1 MADTTNKLIGQNY
14 TTPDLVAKVTG
25 KARYAEDWKA
35 DGMLFTKLLLSPMPH
50 ARVTRLDTSA
60 ALAMPG
66 VKAIL
71 TADDLPGSQAGATLG
86 ENVVS
91 TAQGE
96 RPLTMEPVYE
106 GEPIL
111 AVAAVDEVTAAEAIE
126 KIVIEFEPLPFNV
139 DVVNGLRPGSPNAR
153 LQGNTWMRPAAPA
166 APAAGAG
173 RAANAPAAGAA
184 AAGAAAAAA
193 PAAPAA
199 PAAGAA
205 AAAGQAPAAPGA
217 AAGAAP
223 AGQGRRG
230 AGAGAGAGAAAGAG
244 AQAAAGQAPGRG
256 EGRGR
261 GAGRGGPG
269 GPGGAAPPQPQISE
283 LKWTEEDFAAAKDGQ
298 LPTGKATDEW
308 TFGDVDAVMKTADL
322 VIDETFVTQ
331 STGHQPLETRS
342 AMAYWQNGKLYIHC
356 STQSTVQTVAAVA
369 RGVGIAPAEAQD
381 KIVLISEYT
390 GGGFGSKIPGS
401 YNMAI
406 PALLAKKANAPVQ
419 LRISRE
425 EEHYIGRARPGVHAR
440 VKIGLR
446 KDGKILAIDGFA
458 LGENGPYDSQGD
470 AASAGRTISL
480 CYQPTAMR
488 WRSMNVL
495 TNTPPKVSQRAP
507 GGMQGNGLFEPM
519 LTKAANQLGVDQVQI
534 RKINA
539 PAGKAKFGPGVPPRN
554 QQAYVTSCFL
564 NEALDKGAELFNWE
578 EKKARSGK
586 RTGSKVRGAG
596 VAISAFSGGSTGFDG
611 MFIIRPDGKVQF
623 QSGIGN
629 HGTHSAFDVH
639 RVAAEMIGVPWE
651 QCEVVFGNTS
661 KNLPWTCIS
670 AGSQTA
676 HAMTRAAHAAATD
689 AITKLQEIA
698 AKSLGGSPESY
709 KVANGRV
716 SNGGRSM
723 TLAQAAQKAIELGGK
738 YDGHELPN
746 DVNNFT
752 KKSAAGLV
760 GLGLMGVGRDAY
772 PRDGQTQSYFAGFA
786 EVEVD
791 LETGK
796 FAILEYTAIA
806 DVGTVLNP
814 RGLKGQSFG
823 GSMLGIGHAISQK
836 WVYDQHYGV
845 PLAKRFH
852 YNKPP
857 TILDAP
863 QQFKFDAV
871 NLPDPETPVGVRGVG
886 EPPVGAAYGAV
897 MNAIQAAIGDE
908 AFRRSPV
915 TPDMILMALEH
926 GGKRQH
932 EPLTTAI

>member
-1 MADTTNKLIGQNY
+1 MADTTNKLVGQNY

-60 ALAMPG
+60 ALAIPG

-111 AVAAVDEVTAAEAIE
+111 AVAAVDELTAAEAIE
-126 KIVIEFEPLPFNV
+126 KIVIDFEPLPFNV
-139 DVVNGLRPGSPNAR
+139 DVVNGLRPGSANAR

-166 APAAGAG
+166 APAGG

-184 AAGAAAAAA
+184 AGAAGAAAAGGAA
-193 PAAPAA
+193 PAGAAQGAAANRPSTGATPGAPGASAA
-199 PAAGAA
+199 TPAA
-205 AAAGQAPAAPGA
+205 AAAGQAQAANPAGAA
-217 AAGAAP
+217 AAGAAV
-223 AGQGRRG
+223 
-230 AGAGAGAGAAAGAG
+230 
-244 AQAAAGQAPGRG
+244 AQGRG
-256 EGRGR
+256 EGRG
-261 GAGRGGPG
+261 GRGGRG
-269 GPGGAAPPQPQISE
+269 AAAAGGAAPPQPQISE

-298 LPTGKATDEW
+298 LPMGKATDEW
-308 TFGDVDAVMKTADL
+308 TFGDVEAVMKTADL
-322 VIDETFVTQ
+322 VLDETFVTQ
-331 STGHQPLETRS
+331 STGHQPLETRT
-342 AMAYWQNGKLYIHC
+342 AMAYWQNGKLVIHC

-369 RGVGIAPAEAQD
+369 RGVGIAAAEAQD

-519 LTKAANQLGVDQVQI
+519 LTKAANQLGIDQVEI

-564 NEALDKGAELFNWE
+564 TEALTKGSELFNWQ

-586 RTGSKVRGAG
+586 RNGTKVRGAG

-611 MFIIRPDGKVQF
+611 LFIIRPDGKVQI

-639 RVAAEMIGVPWE
+639 RVALDMLGVPWE
-651 QCEVVFGNTS
+651 QCEVVWGNTS

-689 AITKLQEIA
+689 GIKKLKEIA
-698 AKSLGGSPESY
+698 AKMKGGNPDSY
-709 KVANGRV
+709 KVSGGKV
-716 SNGGRSM
+716 SGPGGSI
-723 TLAQAAQKAIELGGK
+723 TFAQAAQKAIELGGK
-738 YDGHELPN
+738 YDGHEAPE

-752 KKSAAGLV
+752 KTSLKNLAGQ
-760 GLGLMGVGRDAY
+760 GLMGVGRDAY

-806 DVGTVLNP
+806 DVGTLLNP

-863 QQFKFDAV
+863 MEFKFDAV